1 MRCVWIYLLPNQ
13 RAAQAEAGARE
24 ILPRARTPDLRPAK
38 ELIRNA
44 APRHCPPTRA
54 CQTAATR
61 PTITRLSRAIFVT
74 ASRGSIIA
82 ASWAERG
89 IARIRPTTPI
99 PTVVCHVLDW
109 CGATACARRLPA
121 ATRPARNART
131 PAALDQNSCMACAG
145 FTWSNGACVGVSVQ
159 VGNQTGPQC
168 TNAPALDRN
177 SCMSCAG
184 FTWSNGKCVG
194 VPVQVGNQTG
204 PQCSTPAALD
214 QSSCMACAGLTWSNG
229 ACVGV
234 PVQADQVG
242 PQCTNPAILNEVGCA
257 TCSGYVWTNGV
268 CAATP
273 PQNSCPNGEVRNAD
287 NRCVRQPTCK
297 GGEILGPNGGCECPS
312 GKTRNADGVCVNA
325 QTSPTRSAPTNKPEE
340 RTPKVQ
346 TERPSMPL
354 IRRKLVMPP
363 RLNIPSKLPGTNK
376 KVR

>member
-121 ATRPARNART
+121 ATRPARNAQLRPPSIKTVAWRAPDLLGRMARAWECRCRSATRPAHNART
-131 PAALDQNSCMACAG
+131 RPPSIETVACHVPDLLGRMASAWECRCRSATRPA
-145 FTWSNGACVGVSVQ
+145 
-159 VGNQTGPQC
+159 
-168 TNAPALDRN
+168 
-177 SCMSCAG
+177 
-184 FTWSNGKCVG
+184 
-194 VPVQVGNQTG
+194 
-204 PQCSTPAALD
+204 
-214 QSSCMACAGLTWSNG
+214 
-229 ACVGV
+229 
-234 PVQADQVG
+234 
-242 PQCTNPAILNEVGCA
+242 
-257 TCSGYVWTNGV
+257 
-268 CAATP
+268 
-273 PQNSCPNGEVRNAD
+273 RNA
-287 NRCVRQPTCK
+287 RHRP
-297 GGEILGPNGGCECPS
+297 PS
-312 GKTRNADGVCVNA
+312 IKVVVWR
-325 QTSPTRSAPTNKPEE
+325 APD
-340 RTPKVQ
+340 
-346 TERPSMPL
+346 
-354 IRRKLVMPP
+354 
-363 RLNIPSKLPGTNK
+363 
-376 KVR
+376 